1 MMRAIAASVAPSLPL
16 RTRSELLCY
25 SDHLFECWEA
35 GNPANRVRVLE
46 VNAYRAVTAAGI
58 ELGVSAEKIRAQRV
72 PNVLIVDAQPIESTG
87 LA

>member
-1 MMRAIAASVAPSLPL
+1 MTPAIRPSLPL

-35 GNPANRVRVLE
+35 GNPAHRVRVLE

-72 PNVLIVDAQPIESTG
+72 PNVSIVEASVLDSAG